1 MQIVRGSCFSCKKIL
16 EDSVLS
22 EHIIQIVRLMDAG
35 LLDTLDGLREIYCK
49 INHLNAT
56 KVIEEMKVFVDTAI
70 QG

>member
-1 MQIVRGSCFSCKKIL
+1 
-16 EDSVLS
+16 
-22 EHIIQIVRLMDAG
+22 MDAG